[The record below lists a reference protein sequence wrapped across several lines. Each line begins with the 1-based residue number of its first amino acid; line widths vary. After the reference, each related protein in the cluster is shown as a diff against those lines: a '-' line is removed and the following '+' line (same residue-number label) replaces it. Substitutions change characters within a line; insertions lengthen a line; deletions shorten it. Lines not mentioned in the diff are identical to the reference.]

1 MATINIV
8 LPDDLKAKAEAHAA
22 QVGHR
27 SLNTY
32 LEELIR
38 EDVEREI
45 DPALE
50 AELLKGIAS
59 PAVEMTSNDWNEARR
74 RFRERH
80 APSGQ

>member
-1 MATINIV
+1 MATVNIV

-22 QVGHR
+22 QAGHR
-27 SLNTY
+27 SLNAY

-50 AELLKGIAS
+50 AELLKGLAG
-59 PAVEMTSNDWNEARR
+59 PAAEMTSNDWNEARKQ
-74 RFRERH
+74 FRKRH
-80 APSGQ
+80 EPAGQ